1 MASPIQWT
9 WVWLDSGVGD
19 RQGGL
24 ACCGSW
30 GRKELDTS
38 ERLNGTELK
47 AEEQFSWA
55 PLLWGTHL
63 AGTQEKLLLPALSQL
78 GSACLGLLVT
88 GTLSASCS
96 APGSLHHEP
105 ENYPGLGPCDRLTWS
120 RPLRPAPGTPGA
132 PQQPRLVAP
141 ASPASRPEA
150 VEGPAESLPEA
161 HTRRRGSPDCGHGD
175 PGPRAG
181 AALRPAR
188 WASGLAGGR
197 AATPL
202 RPRAAALSANGF
214 LFAKPQAEEGV
225 WELGDV

>member
-1 MASPIQWT
+1 M
-9 WVWLDSGVGD
+9 
-19 RQGGL
+19 
-24 ACCGSW
+24 
-30 GRKELDTS
+30 DTS

-202 RPRAAALSANGF
+202 RPRAAALSALPLRPGTRICTE
-214 LFAKPQAEEGV
+214 QASSTVCCAAPARSTHRKARPIRARARFMVRLAGR
-225 WELGDV
+225 

>member
-1 MASPIQWT
+1 M
-9 WVWLDSGVGD
+9 
-19 RQGGL
+19 
-24 ACCGSW
+24 
-30 GRKELDTS
+30 DTS
-38 ERLNGTELK
+38 EQLNGTELK

-150 VEGPAESLPEA
+150 AEGPAESLPEA

-181 AALRPAR
+181 SALRPAR
-188 WASGLAGGR
+188 WASGLAVGRQRLHSAQGCSLICKRLPVCKASGRGGSLGTRGHVRSRGLR
-197 AATPL
+197 APHSSPELPHQSLLYA
-202 RPRAAALSANGF
+202 SF
-214 LFAKPQAEEGV
+214 LFLFLSFE
-225 WELGDV
+225 